1 MAVSVAQAA
10 DTAIARDNP
19 VLIETLRLA
28 VPLAA
33 AYLLSRRDRQD
44 LIQVWLTDAARAVGE
59 RGDLLQFR
67 SKRQREGRHD
77 ERTAAT
83 FESLAKGLAAA
94 AMVLPEGVQWAGLHW
109 CARQDCR
116 RCRPEPAPGRPSR
129 AQLIARLEE
138 LDAQYRHTSQ
148 NLTRMQDTANA
159 PSPLPPGTSDE

>member
-1 MAVSVAQAA
+1 MQEKISMAVSVASAA

-44 LIQVWLTDAARAVGE
+44 LIGVWLAEGARAVGE

-67 SKRQREGRHD
+67 SKRQREGRFD

-83 FESLAKGLAAA
+83 FEALAKGLAAA

-116 RCRPEPAPGRPSR
+116 RCRPEPVPGRPSR
-129 AQLIARLEE
+129 AQLIARLRE
-138 LDAQYRHTSQ
+138 LDAQYR
-148 NLTRMQDTANA
+148 RAIGAAAPRQD
-159 PSPLPPGTSDE
+159 L